1 MNRTTKII
9 LISLGVIGTG
19 VGIYFL
25 LRKPKSNGTTPS
37 IEPNNPTLPPVKK
50 TFPLKR
56 GSKGDKVKQLQR
68 YLNINYSSGL
78 VVDGDFGP
86 KTEAAL
92 NTATGLSQVSE
103 SWYQNNVLN
112 VNIPT
117 VTDKDNDGIPDSIDI
132 DGGAGTNRAF
142 VDNDDDDND
151 DNGDD
156 DIYAI
161 NYNRDLYNLPIS
173 EPDNTSYY
181 IQPYLYG
188 FDGEKTWFNEQNE
201 Y

>member
-1 MNRTTKII
+1 MNKGLKIT
-9 LISLGVIGTG
+9 LIALGVIGTG
-19 VGIYFL
+19 VGLYFL
-25 LRKPKSNGTTPS
+25 LRKPKNPNIPNTPNTPSSPNTPTTPVS
-37 IEPNNPTLPPVKK
+37 E
-50 TFPLKR
+50 FPLKR

-86 KTEAAL
+86 KTQAAL

-117 VTDKDNDGIPDSIDI
+117 VTDRDNDGIPDSIDI
-132 DGGAGTNRAF
+132 DGGDGTN
-142 VDNDDDDND
+142 VSPGNTSN
-151 DNGDD
+151 NQ
-156 DIYAI
+156 
-161 NYNRDLYNLPIS
+161 NNLLSNNLMDGYQLNPIVAVA
-173 EPDNTSYY
+173 DNTGMGTG
-181 IQPYLYG
+181 YG
-188 FDGEKTWFNEQNE
+188 YFDGTWFNEQNE